1 MLEELPRHSRK
12 ITILLYFV
20 ILALV
25 VAIALSLQRQTSSTE
40 RKVIESGLIES
51 GDRPALYF
59 NLRNIEEKYYNY
71 TYVVTYNSTDGKIET
86 DTSTITL
93 PPSQTFAYTISLV
106 RPSYGII
113 VLNLKIY
120 RLDITNSTLLHDQ
133 TWIIRTQR

>member
-1 MLEELPRHSRK
+1 MLKELPRHSRK
-12 ITILLYFV
+12 IVIFLYFI

-71 TYVVTYNSTDGKIET
+71 TYVVTYNSTDGRIET
-86 DTSTITL
+86 DASTIIL
-93 PPSQTFAYTISLV
+93 PPSETFAYTISLV
-106 RPSYGII
+106 RPSYGVM

-120 RLDITNSTLLHDQ
+120 RLDITNATLLHDQ
-133 TWIIRTQR
+133 TWVIRAQP